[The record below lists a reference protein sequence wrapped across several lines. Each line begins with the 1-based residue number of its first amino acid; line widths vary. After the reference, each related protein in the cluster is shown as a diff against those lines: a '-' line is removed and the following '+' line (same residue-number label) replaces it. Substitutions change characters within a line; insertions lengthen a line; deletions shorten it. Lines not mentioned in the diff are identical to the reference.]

1 MSENKGTPAQILDI
15 RGEAYTKYVVK
26 FLLAIHT
33 SPYYCYGMTDH
44 LSRINGM
51 KPDLPGFITE
61 TQEDTSKR
69 QATKDVRKDSMLN
82 YHRDKRIEYLLDSG
96 YIKGSIDMERYDQL
110 WKESNWKYS
119 SLTKLFRNHLTIS
132 MGRYR
137 LETLN
142 GTINPVLLDI
152 YSWAVNCDPKY
163 LLGEVDERGSFSVRN
178 KPQIMG
184 NNYKFST
191 RCCRG
196 LAANKAALKELSVKF
211 GVSITYL
218 DHIFKYDEEY
228 CRVPKDFAEAA
239 VKRINTIFHYD
250 LKLSDLASPV
260 TQYDLEKQC
269 VRPDWKLP
277 GSDRKVKEVKKK
289 AEHKAKV
296 VAKAEPESQLPNEYS
311 NTLNALI
318 MNMESKQHDTEQHN
332 KDTEMKLEGKEEVKV
347 GEEKKTEAPVPVN
360 VIIKSLIQYSQE
372 DLEKLQLAVSVAMN
386 VKKATADLMKL
397 AE

>member
-1 MSENKGTPAQILDI
+1 
-15 RGEAYTKYVVK
+15 
-26 FLLAIHT
+26 
-33 SPYYCYGMTDH
+33 
-44 LSRINGM
+44 
-51 KPDLPGFITE
+51 
-61 TQEDTSKR
+61 
-69 QATKDVRKDSMLN
+69 
-82 YHRDKRIEYLLDSG
+82 
-96 YIKGSIDMERYDQL
+96 
-110 WKESNWKYS
+110 
-119 SLTKLFRNHLTIS
+119 

-163 LLGEVDERGSFSVRN
+163 LLGETDERGSFSVRN

-250 LKLSDLASPV
+250 LKLSDLAFPV
-260 TQYDLEKQC
+260 TQFDLEKQC

-318 MNMESKQHDTEQHN
+318 MNMESKQHDAEQHD
-332 KDTEMKLEGKEEVKV
+332 KDTEIKLEGKEEVKV